1 MSFVDDA
8 SRNNALI
15 LHLEQRAFS
24 AATAAALGFVVVN
37 ETLALSTYRQSFLLR
52 RQTGDKPF
60 IAAAS
65 GLVEIDQAS
74 PFAIWL
80 LRLIQDLPGTAEVQ
94 QISVHE
100 APQAL
105 QACWREWL
113 PEHLLLIPLSDGS
126 GPLLGHALYARETPW
141 LAAELQA
148 LERVHSTYAYCLAA
162 LVRERSPWLQL
173 GRQLIQR
180 RHWRWVALAVLAL
193 MFAPVPLSALA
204 PAEVVAIDALMVAAP
219 QEGVI
224 SAIHVRPNQLVK
236 AGDALFSLDATA
248 LANRREVALKGLSIA
263 RAESLVAEQRAFDEQ
278 KSKSELAA
286 ATGRVR
292 EKEAELAAAEALLAR
307 MTVHAEREG
316 VVIFGDG
323 NDWIGR
329 PIQTGERIMQLA
341 DPTRA
346 GLLVWLPVADALN
359 LEAGA
364 PLRLFLHTQ
373 PLSPLAGAVVQTSYQ
388 ALLSPDGI
396 ASYRL
401 LGHFAPEQERPRIGL
416 RGTARVSAGWTVL
429 GYYLFRRPLA
439 AVREWTGL

>member
-1 MSFVDDA
+1 MSFEDDA
-8 SRNNALI
+8 SRNYALI
-15 LHLEQRAFS
+15 LHLEKRAFS
-24 AATAAALGFVVVN
+24 APSAAALAFVMVN

-52 RQTGDKPF
+52 QRTDGKAF

-65 GLVEIDQAS
+65 GLVEVDQAS

-80 LRLIQDLPGTAEVQ
+80 VRLIEDLPGRTEVQ
-94 QISVHE
+94 QISLSE
-100 APQAL
+100 APSEMRV
-105 QACWREWL
+105 CWREWL
-113 PEHLLLIPLSDGS
+113 PENLLLIPLYDGS

-141 LAAELQA
+141 LAAELLA
-148 LERVHSTYAYCLAA
+148 LERVHSAYAYCLAA
-162 LVRERSPWLQL
+162 LERERGPWKQL
-173 GRQLIQR
+173 GRQLMQR

-193 MFAPVPLSALA
+193 MLAPVPLSALA
-204 PAEVVAIDALMVAAP
+204 PSEVVAIDALMVAAP

-224 SAIHVRPNQLVK
+224 SAIHVHPNQLVQ

-248 LANRREVALKGLSIA
+248 LSNRREVALKGLSIA
-263 RAESLVAEQRAFDEQ
+263 RAELLVAEQRAFDDQ

-307 MTVHAEREG
+307 MTVHAERQG

-346 GLLVWLPVADALN
+346 GMLVWLPVADALN

-373 PLSPLAGAVVQTSYQ
+373 PLSPLTGAVVQTSYQ

-401 LGHFAPEQERPRIGL
+401 LGHFAPDQERPRIGL
-416 RGTARVSAGWTVL
+416 RGTARVSAGWTLL